1 MGALIALAA
10 RAVASVGGRS
20 GATAIARR
28 AALPIGAG
36 IAGAG
41 IGEAVFGGGGGGGA
55 GGALGPRRRRR
66 RRVLTSND
74 RSDIAFIVA
83 TLGAPAGK
91 AFAMI
96 VGKSSPGIWARNTV

>member
-1 MGALIALAA
+1 MGALTALAA
-10 RAVASVGGRS
+10 QVLGRLGVRGGA
-20 GATAIARR
+20 GALARR
-28 AALPIGAG
+28 VAIPVGAG

-41 IGEAVFGGGGGGGA
+41 LGELAFGGGGGA
-55 GGALGPRRRRR
+55 GGVRRRRR

-74 RSDIAFIVA
+74 RADISFITA

-96 VGKSSPGIWARNTV
+96 VAARV